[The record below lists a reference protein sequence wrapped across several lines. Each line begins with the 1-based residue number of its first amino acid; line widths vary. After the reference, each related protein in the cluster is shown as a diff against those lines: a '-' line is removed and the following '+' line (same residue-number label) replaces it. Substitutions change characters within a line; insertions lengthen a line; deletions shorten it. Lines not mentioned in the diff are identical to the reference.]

1 MFWNVKREVRAT
13 ASPLHALIPTLF
25 FCLFFFNSK
34 KQCRKANTISDVKNT
49 RLCFPPSPTLGFCP
63 SQPLEELIALGD
75 VYLPNILYK
84 QVTEIIHTPTNY
96 QVTQ

>member
-1 MFWNVKREVRAT
+1 MLKI
-13 ASPLHALIPTLF
+13 HA
-25 FCLFFFNSK
+25 
-34 KQCRKANTISDVKNT
+34 
-49 RLCFPPSPTLGFCP
+49 CFPPSPTLGFCP
-63 SQPLEELIALGD
+63 LQPPEELIALGD

>member
-1 MFWNVKREVRAT
+1 MWKERFEQLQAPCTLW
-13 ASPLHALIPTLF
+13 SPLLF
-25 FCLFFFNSK
+25 FLPFFFFLTLR
-34 KQCRKANTISDVKNT
+34 KQLRKANTISDVKNT

-63 SQPLEELIALGD
+63 LQPPEELIALGD

-84 QVTEIIHTPTNY
+84 QVTEIIHTSTND